1 MLRLTAGE
9 FNGYRQLIGSRLI
22 RITLHIKRGS
32 NFPQEIEIKSAILVL
47 MNKEV
52 VVLKRRHGDMLP
64 IRCIGYF
71 KIKYDD

>member
-9 FNGYRQLIGSRLI
+9 FNGYRQLISSRLI

-32 NFPQEIEIKSAILVL
+32 TFQHCIEIKNAILVL

-52 VVLKRRHGDMLP
+52 IALKGRHVALSMHWLL
-64 IRCIGYF
+64 
-71 KIKYDD
+71 